1 MQVTVTSIIAIIII
15 FLILGGIIWLQIL
28 FSKKDNKVLGLILP
42 AITFVYSIVS
52 IMSIIS
58 ENPIYKRSFSFI
70 SSNLLLANIPTIIF
84 IIIYFFHKHKMK
96 K

>member
-1 MQVTVTSIIAIIII
+1 MKGAATNIIILLL
-15 FLILGGIIWLQIL
+15 FGGITWLQIF

-42 AITFVYSIVS
+42 AITFIYSIVM
-52 IMSIIS
+52 IMRITS

-84 IIIYFFHKHKMK
+84 ILIYFFYKHKIK